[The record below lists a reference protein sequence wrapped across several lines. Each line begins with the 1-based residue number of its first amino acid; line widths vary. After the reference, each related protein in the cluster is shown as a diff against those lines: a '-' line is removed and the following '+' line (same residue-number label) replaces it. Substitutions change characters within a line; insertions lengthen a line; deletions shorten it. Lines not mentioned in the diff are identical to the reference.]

1 MAGHYT
7 HLIDP
12 YQPDFSLSPPD
23 FLQLNSA
30 HIAEL
35 SVPSQPGT
43 SNDARDLDFPQ
54 NEFRP
59 MPPHQDSS
67 ASPPSLTTSTEGPGE
82 SPPPFFPPDPLDV
95 GQSATN
101 QSRKP
106 LRKDKQRIELA
117 PDQPPTTQGRP
128 RARVFVACVQWY
140 APSPHPRIDI

>member
-7 HLIDP
+7 HLNDS
-12 YQPDFSLSPPD
+12 YQPDFTLSPPD
-23 FLQLNSA
+23 FLQQLNSA
-30 HIAEL
+30 HIADP
-35 SVPSQPGT
+35 SVPSQLGM
-43 SNDARDLDFPQ
+43 SNDDRDLDFPQ
-54 NEFRP
+54 NEFHP

-67 ASPPSLTTSTEGPGE
+67 ASPPSLTTSTEGPGG
-82 SPPPFFPPDPLDV
+82 SSPPFFPPDPLDV
-95 GQSATN
+95 GQSAFN
-101 QSRKP
+101 QSRK